1 MKKFSDE
8 DLSTI
13 INKIQ
18 VLETPKK
25 FRGQCIR
32 SNAIQLLKELKE
44 RRESDGKLLDIK
56 GQLRLVRDRC
66 PEVWGV
72 VRSDI
77 ADCPEVFQLSGGECL
92 AKNCKECWDKA
103 LEGDE

>member
-1 MKKFSDE
+1 MERIYDENLNEWAKFLSDQNGE
-8 DLSTI
+8 YDI
-13 INKIQ
+13 KIDCQ
-18 VLETPKK
+18 TLKMMVQE
-25 FRGQCIR
+25 
-32 SNAIQLLKELKE
+32 LKELRAADKP
-44 RRESDGKLLDIK
+44 LDIK

-66 PEVWGV
+66 PELWKM

>member
-1 MKKFSDE
+1 MARISDKE
-8 DLSTI
+8 LENFTSLFHEIMDEGGVKRPDKLLSI
-13 INKIQ
+13 LQ
-18 VLETPKK
+18 
-25 FRGQCIR
+25 
-32 SNAIQLLKELKE
+32 ELKE
-44 RRESDGKLLDIK
+44 RRAADKPLDIK

-66 PEVWGV
+66 PELWKM